1 MPWEMCQSLVMS
13 SPAPCLSVHTALG
26 ATSFP
31 SSLSGGCKQLE
42 VKHSVQVITASSVT
56 RPGAVRTFHCE
67 WQEPSWHFLKQE
79 EMCSKD
85 AGGASGLREEK
96 EAEEVQ
102 RLNPGLYAA
111 GLPFFPSIPA
121 SACIPMVGGLR
132 GGPTIT
138 PVQSLSLECELDWFP
153 SNDYNMEEAMGCY
166 FQGEVMKRL
175 CTPVECSLAL
185 AGPVGN
191 QLPCQ
196 GAAPW
201 RGPCGQGP
209 RSANNPRR
217 GLEGG
222 SPQWSPQ
229 KSSQL

>member
-1 MPWEMCQSLVMS
+1 MRDVSEPGLAKSCT
-13 SPAPCLSVHTALG
+13 LSVCPHYIGSHLF
-26 ATSFP
+26 SLL
-31 SSLSGGCKQLE
+31 SLSGGCKQLE
-42 VKHSVQVITASSVT
+42 VKHSVQVIIASSVT

-67 WQEPSWHFLKQE
+67 WQEPSWHLLKQE
-79 EMCSKD
+79 EMCSKH

-121 SACIPMVGGLR
+121 SAWNGRRPPRWLHNHPCIIPFPWVWAGL
-132 GGPTIT
+132 
-138 PVQSLSLECELDWFP
+138 FP
-153 SNDYNMEEAMGCY
+153 SNDYNMEEAMGCH
-166 FQGEVMKRL
+166 FQGEVMRRL

-209 RSANNPRR
+209 QSANNPRR